1 MTKAIW
7 FDMDGT
13 IANLYGVDKWLEYI
27 LKEQTKPYRE
37 AKPLVNMRIL
47 GRELNRI
54 QKLGYTVG
62 IITWLA
68 KGSTEKYDE
77 KVAKAKTDWLKR
89 HLGKVKFDKIK
100 IVKYGTPKQNLGKG
114 ILFDDEENN
123 RKNWIGKAYD
133 EKNIIKILKTIA

>member
-13 IANLYGVDKWLEYI
+13 IANLYGIDKWLECI

-68 KGSTEKYDE
+68 KGATEEYNE
-77 KVAKAKTDWLKR
+77 KVAKAKTKWLKK
-89 HLGKVKFDKIK
+89 HLGKVRFDKIQ
-100 IVKYGTPKQNLGKG
+100 IVKYGTPKYELGKG
-114 ILFDDEENN
+114 ILFDDEMPN
-123 RKNWIGKAYD
+123 REKWIGKAYD
-133 EKNIIKILKTIA
+133 EKNIINILKAIV

>member
-1 MTKAIW
+1 MKKAIW

-37 AKPLVNMRIL
+37 AKPLVNMRTL

-68 KGSTEKYDE
+68 KGATKEYDE
-77 KVAKAKTDWLKR
+77 KVAKAKTEWLKK
-89 HLGKVKFDKIK
+89 HLGKVRFDKIQ
-100 IVKYGTPKQNLGKG
+100 IVKYGTPKHELGKG
-114 ILFDDEENN
+114 ILFDDEISN
-123 RKNWIGKAYD
+123 REKWNGKAYD
-133 EKNIIKILKTIA
+133 EKNIIDILKAIV

>member
-37 AKPLVNMRIL
+37 AKPLVNMRTL
-47 GRELNRI
+47 GKELNRI

-68 KGSTEKYDE
+68 KGATEEYNK
-77 KVAKAKTDWLKR
+77 KVAKAKAEWLKK
-89 HLGKVKFDKIK
+89 HLGSVKFDKIN
-100 IVKYGTPKQNLGKG
+100 IVKYGTPKENFGKG
-114 ILFDDEENN
+114 ILFDDEELN
-123 RKNWIGKAYD
+123 RKNWAGKAYD

>member
-37 AKPLVNMRIL
+37 AKPLVNMRTL
-47 GRELNRI
+47 GKELNRI

-68 KGSTEKYDE
+68 KGATEEYDE
-77 KVAKAKTDWLKR
+77 KVAKAKTEWLRK
-89 HLGKVKFDKIK
+89 HLGKVRFDEIQ
-100 IVKYGTPKQNLGKG
+100 IVKYGTPKENLGKG

-123 RKNWIGKAYD
+123 RKNWAGKAYD